1 MKLKQNSTLI
11 FLGDSVTD
19 CGRSPDG
26 EWILGSGYPSLIS
39 TMFRLRYPQASVRF
53 LNKGTSGDQTRHV
66 LARLQQ
72 DVLDCRPDYVTLL
85 IGINDVWR
93 FFDHP
98 HSGAGVSDKEYRQN
112 LQKIIEPLLANGT
125 KVLLMTPYMID
136 TSEKEP
142 MRTKMLEYADIC
154 KEIAS
159 QYQLEV
165 LELQPVFETLLEKGI
180 TSYELSGDRIHPS
193 LMGHMAIAD
202 ALIERLVPAD
212 R

>member
-1 MKLKQNSTLI
+1 
-11 FLGDSVTD
+11 
-19 CGRSPDG
+19 
-26 EWILGSGYPSLIS
+26 
-39 TMFRLRYPQASVRF
+39 
-53 LNKGTSGDQTRHV
+53 
-66 LARLQQ
+66 
-72 DVLDCRPDYVTLL
+72 
-85 IGINDVWR
+85 
-93 FFDHP
+93 
-98 HSGAGVSDKEYRQN
+98 
-112 LQKIIEPLLANGT
+112 
-125 KVLLMTPYMID
+125 MTPYMID
-136 TSEKEP
+136 TNEKEP

-202 ALIERLVPAD
+202 ALMERLVPAD